1 MFFKRLSREKRPP
14 AAAPEAVSKVE
25 NAGSSGIIPALL
37 SRTEAQTLSAAD
49 LRRTVDASSLGFKTT
64 DDLTPADGL
73 IGQERALEAIKF
85 GLAMPADGFNIFVLG
100 PQASGKHTAVRA
112 LVSAIA
118 AAAETPSD
126 WVYAPNFDDPLRPRA
141 LSLPA
146 GRGPRFAR
154 GVREALT
161 ELSVALPAAF
171 RSEDYRARRRVLD
184 EELRAT
190 SDDALAHIFA
200 KAAQQNIAVLRTPLG
215 FGVAPMH
222 DGKVVK
228 SEVFNQLPATMRR
241 DVETRVAALEKELQT
256 VLANAP
262 EAERARRTQLAAL
275 NAETA
280 RHAVEDCLDAL
291 SAEFAELPEVAAHVA
306 DMETDIVA
314 NCERFAEIPSR
325 DAALDA
331 FEDGFFGRYLVTV
344 MASAAPDTGSPV
356 LELTQVSAP
365 VLTGFIEAAPSGRSV
380 SHATLSYATLR
391 LRPGAL
397 HRANGGLLLIEAR
410 DLLASPESWQALKR
424 ALKAGKIAVAASPD
438 ATGGASAAAIA
449 PQPVPL
455 AIKIVLF
462 GDAESYQQLEAS
474 DAEFTR
480 YCKVQADFDDTIAR
494 SSENERNLARL
505 IASIVARHA
514 LKPVEA
520 AGVAR
525 LLDEASRIAE
535 NRERLTLEVGRLTD
549 ILQEADHWA
558 RAETRTAISADDIR
572 KAIEQ
577 RARRTDRA
585 RTQAHDA
592 IERGVVLVDTS
603 GAKAGQV
610 NGLSFAAKSGPGFAR
625 PVRITARVHLGGGR
639 VTDIEREVSL
649 GGPLHSKGVMIL
661 WGYLAGRYADDVPLA
676 LAASLVFEQSYEPVD
691 GDSASA
697 AELFALLSALA
708 DAPVRQDLTVTG
720 SVNQLGEIQAV
731 GGVNEKI
738 EGFFDLCSARGL
750 TGTQGVLI
758 PEANRQHLMLREDV
772 VAAVKDGRFSV
783 STIKTADEG
792 IALLTGLEAGQKT
805 AEGFGAATL
814 NGRVAARLR
823 NFAEKARLYEADAGR
838 RGATPGKAA

>member
-25 NAGSSGIIPALL
+25 SAGSSGIIPALL

-85 GLAMPADGFNIFVLG
+85 GLEMKADGFNIFVLG

-112 LVSAIA
+112 LVSALA
-118 AAAETPSD
+118 AAAETPAD

-184 EELRAT
+184 EELRAAN
-190 SDDALAHIFA
+190 DDALAHIFA

-241 DVETRVAALEKELQT
+241 DVETRVAALEKELQA

-275 NAETA
+275 NADTA

-291 SAEFAELPEVAAHVA
+291 SAEFAKVPEVAAHVA
-306 DMETDIVA
+306 DMETDIIA

-344 MASAAPDTGSPV
+344 MASSAPDAGSPV
-356 LELTQVSAP
+356 LELAPVSAP
-365 VLTGFIEAAPSGRSV
+365 ALTGFIEAAPSGRTV
-380 SHATLSYATLR
+380 SHPTLR

-424 ALKAGKIAVAASPD
+424 ALKTGEIAVAASPE
-438 ATGGASAAAIA
+438 AAGASAAAIV

-455 AIKIVLF
+455 AVKIVLF
-462 GDAESYQQLEAS
+462 GDGESYQQLEAA
-474 DAEFTR
+474 DAEFAR

-494 SSENERNLARL
+494 SSENERSLARL

-514 LKPVEA
+514 LTPVDA

-558 RAETRTAISADDIR
+558 RAETRKTISADDIR

-708 DAPVRQDLTVTG
+708 DAPLRQDLAVTG
-720 SVNQLGEIQAV
+720 SVNQWGEIQAV

-738 EGFFDLCSARGL
+738 EGFFDLCAARGL

-772 VAAVKDGRFSV
+772 VAAVKEGRFSV

-792 IALLTGLEAGQKT
+792 LALLTGLEAGQKT

-823 NFAEKARLYEADAGR
+823 SFAEKARLYEADGSR
-838 RGATPGKAA
+838 RSAAAGKAA